1 MTKYQAG
8 EQGGEPSV
16 SVVRACV
23 AGVPP
28 GFQLIEIDDVEDS
41 VWGVDGMDL

>member
-1 MTKYQAG
+1 MTKYETGKQDC
-8 EQGGEPSV
+8 EPTV

-28 GFQLIEIDDVEDS
+28 GYRLIEIDDVEDP